1 MYNERNFEKKVADFG
16 INSMSLNKYKNH
28 INSKFIN
35 HTTPYIPEK
44 SETNIA
50 IMDVFSRMMMDR
62 VIFLGDVIDDYV
74 SNVVTAQLLFLSAEN
89 AEEDIKL
96 YVNSPGGSVYD
107 GNSILDVMDFV
118 DCDVATICTGMAA
131 SMGAMILSNGTK
143 GKRHCLKRSRVMIHQ
158 PLGGVSGQ
166 ATDIINEAEQIKIVK
181 QELIQTLAENCG
193 QTFEKVEKDC
203 DRDYWMRSQEAL
215 EYGIVDKIITK

>member
-1 MYNERNFEKKVADFG
+1 MYNERSFKKKVTDLG
-16 INSMSLNKYKNH
+16 INPLALDKYKNH
-28 INSKFIN
+28 VNSKFTD
-35 HTTPYIPEK
+35 HMTPYIPER

-74 SNVVTAQLLFLSAEN
+74 SNVVTAQLLYLSAEN
-89 AEEDIKL
+89 EEEDIKL

-158 PLGGVSGQ
+158 PLGGAYGQ

-181 QELIQTLAENCG
+181 DELIQTLADNCG
-193 QTFEKVEKDC
+193 QEFDKVYQDC

-215 EYGIVDKIITK
+215 DYGIIDKIITK